1 MAKRFFDVFPSLQ
14 VEGDMKNLLTETEV
28 TKVGMN
34 HERDHLRVYLEQHAS
49 DSQKRYPPVGICHCT
64 TDF

>member
-34 HERDHLRVYLEQHAS
+34 HERDHLRVYLS
-49 DSQKRYPPVGICHCT
+49 STRLISKRYPPVGICHCA

>member
-1 MAKRFFDVFPSLQ
+1 MAKRFFDVFPSLK

-34 HERDHLRVYLEQHAS
+34 HERDHLRVYLSSPRLVLKKDIGQLE
-49 DSQKRYPPVGICHCT
+49 YGIALLS
-64 TDF
+64 F

>member
-34 HERDHLRVYLEQHAS
+34 HERDHLRVYLRDRKS
-49 DSQKRYPPVGICHCT
+49 VV
-64 TDF
+64 

>member
-34 HERDHLRVYLEQHAS
+34 HERDHLRVYLSSTRLIHKKDIRQL
-49 DSQKRYPPVGICHCT
+49 
-64 TDF
+64 